1 MNNNKTMKYNKTQE
15 INYKATSSSYLWIA
29 YGPKSEYLSLR
40 ILVARSGMHEYPG
53 IKMLTS
59 QMHYS
64 CLTAE
69 PENKRRPS
77 RQRELGSNLLSLF
90 LPQQGPEW
98 RTKRMHAHVNSPS
111 ASARKLGKRVRKIVE
126 KLVGIGV
133 GWTQA
138 NDMNLPHGSEK
149 CAKSEKSVGE
159 KGGIETLPLPAIFLC
174 IFPGNFPCH
183 PPPTNTCIHTHTC
196 AYGT

>member
-15 INYKATSSSYLWIA
+15 INYKNNQFFLF
-29 YGPKSEYLSLR
+29 GNSLR
-40 ILVARSGMHEYPG
+40 PKMWVSLIKEDACVHGAECIYPG

-69 PENKRRPS
+69 PENKRRPR

-90 LPQQGPEW
+90 PPRGAEW

-111 ASARKLGKRVRKIVE
+111 ASARKLGKKVRKIVE
-126 KLVGIGV
+126 KLVGIWVGV
-133 GWTQA
+133 GV
-138 NDMNLPHGSEK
+138 G
-149 CAKSEKSVGE
+149 KSKRHEPATWQWKMRKKWKECGR
-159 KGGIETLPLPAIFLC
+159 KGGA
-174 IFPGNFPCH
+174 
-183 PPPTNTCIHTHTC
+183 
-196 AYGT
+196 